1 MIDHAPKMQWWR
13 DERPEEYERIACFV
27 MPAVYVA
34 GRLAGLTV
42 AEAFI
47 DPTYLHF
54 TGVADAMAATWSP
67 ELLAALGLDPDRLP
81 AIVPS
86 DAVVG
91 ELTKASAVRCG
102 LRPGTP
108 VVAGAGDTA
117 TGALGAGI
125 VQTGQ
130 LLDTAGTAAVLL
142 GAVDAFRPDD
152 RHGLMIMRGA
162 LDGQWLPLNYVAGGG
177 LALHWLDGLTTAPN
191 GAATDTASSLEQ
203 LLAEAA
209 AVAPGADG
217 LLFIPHMEGRVAPHQ
232 PGMRGGWAG
241 LGFGHGRGHM
251 ARSVMEAVA
260 FEYATYLRAM
270 QRLHPDLKFDVIRAI
285 GGGSRSD
292 LWNGI
297 KADVLGI
304 PVERVRVD
312 ETSTRGA
319 ALLAA
324 AGLGLIDLGEVAAAA
339 PATTRTEPDPDRHA
353 HYQALTDHY
362 AELVQTLAARS
373 PLPSP
378 PERHL
383 V

>member
-1 MIDHAPKMQWWR
+1 
-13 DERPEEYERIACFV
+13 
-27 MPAVYVA
+27 
-34 GRLAGLTV
+34 
-42 AEAFI
+42 
-47 DPTYLHF
+47 
-54 TGVADAMAATWSP
+54 
-67 ELLAALGLDPDRLP
+67 
-81 AIVPS
+81 
-86 DAVVG
+86 VG
-91 ELTKASAVRCG
+91 ELTSVSATRCG
-102 LRPGTP
+102 VPAGTP
-108 VVAGAGDTA
+108 VIAGAGDTA

-125 VQTGQ
+125 VRTGQ

-162 LDGQWLPLNYVAGGG
+162 LPGQWLPLNYVAGGG
-177 LALHWLDGLTTAPN
+177 LALHWLEGLTTAPA
-191 GAATDTASSLEQ
+191 GAATGAAPSLEQ
-203 LLAEAA
+203 LLADAA

-217 LLFIPHMEGRVAPHQ
+217 LLFVPHMEGRVAPHD
-232 PGMRGGWAG
+232 PGMRGGWVG
-241 LGFGHGRGHM
+241 LGFGHGRGHL

-260 FEYATYLRAM
+260 FEYATYLRSM
-270 QRLHPDLKFDVIRAI
+270 QRLHPNVTFDVVRAI

-304 PVERVRVD
+304 PVDRVRID
-312 ETSTRGA
+312 ETATRGA

-324 AGLGLIDLGEVAAAA
+324 AGLGLVDLADVAARV
-339 PATTRTEPDPDRHA
+339 PSTTRIEPDPDRHA
-353 HYQALTDHY
+353 HYQLLTDHY
-362 AELVQTLAARS
+362 AELVETLAARN